1 MHRVSKYIVLPA
13 PPLIDDPLR
22 TKLLEYL
29 DETYTA
35 KTRGMGTLCDE
46 KRCIL
51 HNLNLQPCLNDRPVW
66 QIDRQRVGR

>member
-1 MHRVSKYIVLPA
+1 MHRASKYIVLPA
-13 PPLIDDPLR
+13 PPLFDAPLG

-46 KRCIL
+46 KDAYCIIL
-51 HNLNLQPCLNDRPVW
+51 TYNHV
-66 QIDRQRVGR
+66 